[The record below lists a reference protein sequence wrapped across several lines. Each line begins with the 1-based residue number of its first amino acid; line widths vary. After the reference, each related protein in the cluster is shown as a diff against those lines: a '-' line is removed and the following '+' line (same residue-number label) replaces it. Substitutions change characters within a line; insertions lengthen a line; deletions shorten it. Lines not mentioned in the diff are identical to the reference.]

1 MPEQHLDSSNTY
13 DSAATEVEYI
23 GEETEGDLERKA
35 ELNAIADSMREA
47 LKGRRVLE
55 VACGTGYWT
64 KIAAEVATHVVAL
77 DISPKTLAVAQSRAL
92 PPESVEFCVHD
103 AYELA
108 SVQGTYN
115 AGLANFWLSHVPKA
129 RVQGFLEGFHRRLGE
144 GSMVFMA
151 DNLYVPKS
159 GGTLV
164 VKRGNPDSFRLRRMP
179 DGSMAE
185 IIENYYDESSLL
197 PLLQPYAEDLQV
209 SMGNNFWWLRYRV
222 KNIK

>member
-1 MPEQHLDSSNTY
+1 MPEQHLDSTNTY
-13 DSAATEVEYI
+13 DSTAAEVEYI
-23 GEETEGDLERKA
+23 GEETEGDLVRKA
-35 ELNAIADSMREA
+35 ELDAIADSMREA

-129 RVQGFLEGFHRRLGE
+129 RVEGFLEGFHRRLGE
-144 GSMVFMA
+144 GSIVFMA
-151 DNLYVPKS
+151 DNLYLPKS

-185 IIENYYDESSLL
+185 IIENYYDESSLM
-197 PLLQPYAEDLQV
+197 PLLEPYAEDLQIN
-209 SMGNNFWWLRYRV
+209 MGNNFWWLRYRV